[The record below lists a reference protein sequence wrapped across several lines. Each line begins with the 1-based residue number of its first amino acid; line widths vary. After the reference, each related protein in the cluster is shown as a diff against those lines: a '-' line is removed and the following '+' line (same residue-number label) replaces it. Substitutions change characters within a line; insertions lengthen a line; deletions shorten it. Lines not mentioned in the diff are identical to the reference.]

1 MRRLKCVNRIF
12 QHGTFQMYKPNPPP
26 VGTFSKD
33 FPLKIGHLCGSN
45 YKEVQNA
52 EQNRSSLNLLL
63 HKFYTF
69 QAKFGSVV
77 SAPSA

>member
-12 QHGTFQMYKPNPPP
+12 QHGTFQMYKPNPSP

-45 YKEVQNA
+45 YKEV
-52 EQNRSSLNLLL
+52 
-63 HKFYTF
+63 
-69 QAKFGSVV
+69 
-77 SAPSA
+77 